1 MNALAGLTGTASGG
15 MAIALNAL
23 GDTFMTLA
31 REHNINPELLHRI
44 TTMSAGTLD
53 ALPHNGTV
61 LILLNLCGLTHKESY
76 LDMVMT
82 VIVTCL
88 VALVAAL
95 ILGSVFG
102 SF

>member
-1 MNALAGLTGTASGG
+1 

-23 GDTFMTLA
+23 GDTYMALA
-31 REHNINPELLHRI
+31 HEYNINPELLHRI

-61 LILLNLCGLTHKESY
+61 LILLSLCGLTHRESY
-76 LDMVMT
+76 FDMVMT

-88 VALVAAL
+88 VALGAAL
-95 ILGSVFG
+95 VLGTVFG